1 MKGSLRDCY
10 SREKKVEF
18 ATDYYQCL
26 FLLIRVS
33 SVAKLPYGKNLQ
45 FFRRAI
51 SLKKLPILL
60 CILMYLCSAAL
71 AMELD
76 PEEFMTA
83 DKIKPGMKGTGKT
96 VFEGTKVEEFQ
107 VEVLDVVK
115 NALYPKSDV
124 IWVVCSGGPLEE
136 AGAISGMSGSPVYID
151 GKLIGAIAYRA
162 PEYFVKRPIMGIT
175 PIADMMEILD
185 DEKTGSGYSMLDTGY
200 SNSELAANEPGIQH
214 PVSSTQ
220 YPASLV
226 PIQSP
231 IALAGFHP
239 RAIDDLAP
247 TLKKLGMAPI
257 QGGGTSSQAGS
268 EEVPLEP
275 GAVIGMQFMRGD
287 ASMFSYGTVTYVD
300 GDKILAF
307 GHPMY
312 GMGKIA
318 LPMAGGRVSFLMPS
332 LRLSAKYAAPAKT
345 MGTLVY
351 DDQYGIMGIVGK
363 EPDFIPVKVRITSE
377 RSNQPQEYN
386 FEIAN
391 HKLFTPTLISSTAAS
406 AIYDAEKTMGEY
418 TIRTHSEINL
428 KGHPTISKD
437 NAFSGTAPG
446 SVASALAS
454 PMYALMQN
462 TFEEVDVESILLEM
476 SFEDKRTTARIDGAR
491 ISKDQI
497 RPGDSLEVT
506 VFLTPYME
514 GTAIKKFQVTVP
526 EDMPEGRAFL
536 MVFDAVDNRSWERTR
551 APMKSRVTNMPDL
564 IKRILEEESNSD
576 IIIQLFAQKVGVTI
590 GDQELPALPL
600 TTFSVMRSPRQ
611 TGDSGFTR
619 GTTFLKQR
627 VSTEYVISG
636 SEALLLNIDRNAP
649 Y

>member
-1 MKGSLRDCY
+1 
-10 SREKKVEF
+10 
-18 ATDYYQCL
+18 
-26 FLLIRVS
+26 
-33 SVAKLPYGKNLQ
+33 
-45 FFRRAI
+45 
-51 SLKKLPILL
+51 
-60 CILMYLCSAAL
+60 
-71 AMELD
+71 MELD
-76 PEEFMTA
+76 PEEFMTV

-115 NALYPKSDV
+115 NELSPRSDV
-124 IWVVCSGGPLEE
+124 IWVVCSGDPLEE

-162 PEYFVKRPIMGIT
+162 PGSFIKRPIMGIT
-175 PIADMMEILD
+175 PIANMMEILD
-185 DEKTGSGYSMLDTGY
+185 NEKTGSGYSMLDTRY
-200 SNSELAANEPGIQH
+200 SNQDARQEKEPSNLESGVLSLESLSI
-214 PVSSTQ
+214 Q
-220 YPASLV
+220 YPASLL

-231 IALAGFHP
+231 IAMGGFHP
-239 RAIDDLAP
+239 RAIDDIAP
-247 TLKKLGMAPI
+247 TLKKLGMVPI
-257 QGGGTSSQAGS
+257 QGSGTASQVGA
-268 EEVPLEP
+268 EEVKLEP
-275 GAVIGMQFMRGD
+275 GAVIGVQFVRGD
-287 ASMFSYGTVTYVD
+287 ASMFSYGTVTYIN
-300 GDKILAF
+300 GDRILAF

-332 LRLSAKYAAPAKT
+332 LMLSAKYAAPAST

-351 DDQYGIMGIVGK
+351 DDQHGIMGIVGK
-363 EPDFIPVKVRITSE
+363 EPDFIPVKVKITSQQD
-377 RSNQPQEYN
+377 SQPREYN
-386 FEIAN
+386 FEVAN

-406 AIYDAEKTMGEY
+406 AIYDAEKMMGEY

-428 KGHPTISKD
+428 EDYPTISKD

-454 PMYALMQN
+454 PVYALMQN
-462 TFEEVDVESILLEM
+462 TFEEADVESILLEM

-491 ISKDQI
+491 ISKDRI

-536 MVFDAVDNRSWERTR
+536 MVFDAADNRTWERTR

-576 IIIQLFAQKVGVTI
+576 MIIQLFAQKVGVTI

-627 VSTEYVISG
+627 VRTEYVVSG

>member
-1 MKGSLRDCY
+1 
-10 SREKKVEF
+10 
-18 ATDYYQCL
+18 
-26 FLLIRVS
+26 
-33 SVAKLPYGKNLQ
+33 
-45 FFRRAI
+45 
-51 SLKKLPILL
+51 LKKLTVLL
-60 CILMYLCSAAL
+60 CTLICLCSTAL
-71 AMELD
+71 AIELD
-76 PEEFMTA
+76 PDKFMTV

-175 PIADMMEILD
+175 PIANMMEILD
-185 DEKTGSGYSMLDTGY
+185 NEKTGSGYSMLDTRY
-200 SNSELAANEPGIQH
+200 SMLDTRQPASSIQQPASSIQH
-214 PVSSTQ
+214 
-220 YPASLV
+220 PASLV

-239 RAIDDLAP
+239 RAIEDIAP
-247 TLKKLGMAPI
+247 TLNKLGMVPI
-257 QGGGTSSQAGS
+257 QGSGTSSQAGS
-268 EEVPLEP
+268 EEVKLEP
-275 GAVIGMQFMRGD
+275 GAVIGVQFVRGD
-287 ASMFSYGTVTYVD
+287 ASMFSYGTVTYVN

-307 GHPMY
+307 GHLMY
-312 GMGKIA
+312 GMGKTS

-332 LRLSAKYAAPAKT
+332 LMLSAKYAAPAGT

-351 DDQYGIMGIVGK
+351 DDQYGIMGVVGE
-363 EPDFIPVKVRITSE
+363 EPNFIPVKVRITSQQD
-377 RSNQPQEYN
+377 SQPQEYN
-386 FEIAN
+386 FEVAN

-406 AIYDAEKTMGEY
+406 AIYDAEKMMGEY

-428 KGHPTISKD
+428 KGYPAISKD

-446 SVASALAS
+446 SVASALTS

-462 TFEEVDVESILLEM
+462 TFEEADVESILLEM
-476 SFEDKRTTARIDGAR
+476 SFEDKRTTAQIDGAR
-491 ISKDQI
+491 VSKDRI

-536 MVFDAVDNRSWERTR
+536 MVFDAADNRTWERTR

-600 TTFSVMRSPRQ
+600 TTFSVMNSPRQ
-611 TGDSGFTR
+611 TGEGGFTR

>member
-1 MKGSLRDCY
+1 
-10 SREKKVEF
+10 
-18 ATDYYQCL
+18 
-26 FLLIRVS
+26 
-33 SVAKLPYGKNLQ
+33 
-45 FFRRAI
+45 
-51 SLKKLPILL
+51 
-60 CILMYLCSAAL
+60 
-71 AMELD
+71 MELD
-76 PEEFMTA
+76 PEKFMTV

-115 NALYPKSDV
+115 NALSPRSDV
-124 IWVVCSGGPLEE
+124 IWVVGSGEPLEE

-162 PEYFVKRPIMGIT
+162 PEYFIKRPIMGIT
-175 PIADMMEILD
+175 PIANMMEILD
-185 DEKTGSGYSMLDTGY
+185 NEKTGSGN
-200 SNSELAANEPGIQH
+200 SNQDARRKTQDARQEKEPSNLESGVLSLESFSIQH
-214 PVSSTQ
+214 
-220 YPASLV
+220 PASLV

-231 IALAGFHP
+231 VALAGFHS
-239 RAIDDLAP
+239 RAIDDMAP
-247 TLKKLGMAPI
+247 ALKKLGMVPI
-257 QGGGTSSQAGS
+257 QGSGTSSQVGA
-268 EEVPLEP
+268 EEVKLEP
-275 GAVIGMQFMRGD
+275 GAVIGLQFVRGD

-307 GHPMY
+307 GHLMY
-312 GMGKIA
+312 GMGKTA

-332 LRLSAKYAAPAKT
+332 LMLSAKYAAPART
-345 MGTLVY
+345 IGTLVY
-351 DDQYGIMGIVGK
+351 DNQYGVMGIVGR
-363 EPDFIPVKVRITSE
+363 EPDFIPVKVSITSQ
-377 RSNQPQEYN
+377 RHSQPQEYN
-386 FEIAN
+386 FEVAR

-406 AIYDAEKTMGEY
+406 AIYDAEKTLGDY

-428 KGHPTISKD
+428 KGYPTISKD
-437 NAFSGTAPG
+437 NAFSGIAPG
-446 SVASALAS
+446 SVASALTS
-454 PMYALMQN
+454 PVSALMQN
-462 TFEEVDVESILLEM
+462 TFEEADVESILLEM

-491 ISKDQI
+491 ISKDRV

-514 GTAIKKFQVTVP
+514 GTAIKRFQIAVP
-526 EDMPEGRAFL
+526 ADMPEGRAFL
-536 MVFDAVDNRSWERTR
+536 MVFDAADNRSWERTR

-564 IKRILEEESNSD
+564 IKRIREEESRSD

-600 TTFSVMRSPRQ
+600 TTFSVMNSPRQ
-611 TGDSGFTR
+611 TGEDSGFTR

-636 SEALLLNIDRNAP
+636 SAALLLNIDRDAP

>member
-1 MKGSLRDCY
+1 
-10 SREKKVEF
+10 
-18 ATDYYQCL
+18 
-26 FLLIRVS
+26 
-33 SVAKLPYGKNLQ
+33 
-45 FFRRAI
+45 
-51 SLKKLPILL
+51 
-60 CILMYLCSAAL
+60 
-71 AMELD
+71 MELD
-76 PEEFMTA
+76 PEKFMTV
-83 DKIKPGMKGTGKT
+83 DKIKPGMKGIGKT

-136 AGAISGMSGSPVYID
+136 AGTISGMSGSPVYID
-151 GKLIGAIAYRA
+151 GKLVGAIAYRA

-175 PIADMMEILD
+175 PITNMMEILEN
-185 DEKTGSGYSMLDTGY
+185 EKTGSGYSMLDTRY
-200 SNSELAANEPGIQH
+200 SMLDTRYLGSELAVEEPGMEN
-214 PVSSTQ
+214 PVSRIQYQESSIQ

-239 RAIDDLAP
+239 RAIEDMGPA
-247 TLKKLGMAPI
+247 LKELGMVPI

-268 EEVPLEP
+268 EEIKLEP
-275 GAVIGMQFMRGD
+275 GSVIGVQFVRGD
-287 ASMFSYGTVTYVD
+287 ASMFSYGTVTYVN

-307 GHPMY
+307 GHLLY

-318 LPMAGGRVSFLMPS
+318 LPMASGRVSFLMPS
-332 LRLSAKYAAPAKT
+332 LMLSAKYAAPAST

-351 DDQYGIMGIVGK
+351 DDQHGIMGIVGQ
-363 EPDFIPVKVRITSE
+363 EPEFIPVKVRITSQ
-377 RSNQPQEYN
+377 RYSQPQEYS
-386 FEIAN
+386 FEVAN
-391 HKLFTPTLISSTAAS
+391 HRLFTPTLISSTAAS
-406 AIYDAEKTMGEY
+406 AIYDAEKMLGEY

-428 KGHPTISKD
+428 KNYPTISKD
-437 NAFSGTAPG
+437 NAFSGIAPG
-446 SVASALAS
+446 SVASALTS
-454 PMYALMQN
+454 PVSALMQN
-462 TFEEVDVESILLEM
+462 TFEEADVESILLEM

-514 GTAIKKFQVTVP
+514 GTVIRNFQVTVP
-526 EDMPEGRAFL
+526 ADMPEGRAFL
-536 MVFDAVDNRSWERTR
+536 MVFDAADNRTWERTR

-576 IIIQLFAQKVGVTI
+576 MIIQLFAQKVGVTI

-600 TTFSVMRSPRQ
+600 TTFSVMNSPRQ
-611 TGDSGFTR
+611 TGEDSGFTR

-636 SEALLLNIDRNAP
+636 SAALLLNIDRNAP